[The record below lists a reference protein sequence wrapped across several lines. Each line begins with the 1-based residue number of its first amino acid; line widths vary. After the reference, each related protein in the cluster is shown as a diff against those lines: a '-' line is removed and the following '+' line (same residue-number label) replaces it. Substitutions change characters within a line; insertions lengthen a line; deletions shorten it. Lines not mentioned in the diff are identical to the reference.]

1 MLRVLLTLLACA
13 AFAVPAFAQG
23 ESTRPAS
30 TSDVGPWE
38 AVVWTRGKIVVR
50 CTMSRARNAPD
61 GLSYGFL
68 IDREGILLGVA
79 NKSFAFTSEAA
90 LSATL
95 SPQVGAAQ
103 KVTARPVSNVRAN
116 LELTPA
122 VLEQLQRSDHTDVVI
137 GGRAKVRL
145 PLDDFNAARVVLEIC
160 VQKIG
165 KPHERGG

>member
-1 MLRVLLTLLACA
+1 MFRLLLMALMCALAT
-13 AFAVPAFAQG
+13 PAFAQS
-23 ESTRPAS
+23 EPTRPAA

-50 CTMSRARNAPD
+50 CTLSRARKAPD
-61 GLSYGFL
+61 GLSYGLL

-103 KVTARPVSNVRAN
+103 KLTARPVSNVRAN
-116 LELTPA
+116 LELSPA
-122 VLEQLQRSDHTDVVI
+122 VLDQLQRSDHADVVV

-145 PLDDFNAARVVLEIC
+145 PFDDFNAARVVLEIC
-160 VQKIG
+160 VQQIG
-165 KPHERGG
+165 KPHNAGG

>member
-1 MLRVLLTLLACA
+1 MLRPLLILLACV
-13 AFAVPAFAQG
+13 FFTPAFAQG
-23 ESTRPAS
+23 ETTRPAS

-50 CTMSRARNAPD
+50 CTLARARNAPD
-61 GLSYGFL
+61 GISYGLL

-79 NKSFAFTSEAA
+79 NKSFAFTSEAS

-103 KVTARPVSNVRAN
+103 KLTARPVSNLRAN
-116 LELTPA
+116 LVLSPA
-122 VLEQLQRSDHTDVVI
+122 VLEQLQRSDHADVVI

-145 PLDDFNAARVVLEIC
+145 PFDDFNAARVVLEIC

-165 KPHERGG
+165 KPHEGGG